1 MLVVA
6 DQRTRGIGRQ
16 RRLAGAREAE
26 EDRGVAVRP
35 DIRRTVHR
43 HHALY
48 GEQIVEDAEYRL
60 LHLAGIGGAA
70 DQHELLGEIDRD
82 HRLAARAMLRG
93 IGTKAR
99 QVDDRIFAVE
109 RREFGRGRA
118 AEQGTDELAVP
129 REFGD
134 DLDADAMLG
143 LRAAEGLLAI
153 EPVATP
159 EMRER

>member
-1 MLVVA
+1 MRISDCSSDVCSSDL
-6 DQRTRGIGRQ
+6 
-16 RRLAGAREAE
+16 
-26 EDRGVAVRP
+26 
-35 DIRRTVHR
+35 
-43 HHALY
+43 
-48 GEQIVEDAEYRL
+48 AEYRL

-129 REFGD
+129 RERSEEHTSELQSLMRISYAVFC
-134 DLDADAMLG
+134 LKKKNK
-143 LRAAEGLLAI
+143 I
-153 EPVATP
+153 EKTNKHT
-159 EMRER
+159 ELKYFK

>member
-1 MLVVA
+1 MRISDCSSDVCSSDL
-6 DQRTRGIGRQ
+6 
-16 RRLAGAREAE
+16 
-26 EDRGVAVRP
+26 
-35 DIRRTVHR
+35 
-43 HHALY
+43 
-48 GEQIVEDAEYRL
+48 AEYRL

-143 LRAAEGLLAI
+143 LRAAEELLAI
-153 EPVATP
+153 EPVATS
-159 EMRER
+159 EMREEIFLRSEEHTSELQSLMRISYAV

>member
-1 MLVVA
+1 
-6 DQRTRGIGRQ
+6 
-16 RRLAGAREAE
+16 
-26 EDRGVAVRP
+26 
-35 DIRRTVHR
+35 
-43 HHALY
+43 
-48 GEQIVEDAEYRL
+48 
-60 LHLAGIGGAA
+60 
-70 DQHELLGEIDRD
+70 
-82 HRLAARAMLRG
+82 MLRG

-143 LRAAEGLLAI
+143 LRAAEELLAI
-153 EPVATP
+153 EPVATR
-159 EMRER
+159 EMREEIFLKRGQMRRRHRHIGLATPDSVDGLRLLDDELFLSSEASVLAGCGGEMTSPG

>member
-1 MLVVA
+1 
-6 DQRTRGIGRQ
+6 
-16 RRLAGAREAE
+16 
-26 EDRGVAVRP
+26 
-35 DIRRTVHR
+35 
-43 HHALY
+43 
-48 GEQIVEDAEYRL
+48 
-60 LHLAGIGGAA
+60 
-70 DQHELLGEIDRD
+70 
-82 HRLAARAMLRG
+82 MLRE

-143 LRAAEGLLAI
+143 LRAAEELLAI
-153 EPVATP
+153 EPVATR
-159 EMRER
+159 EMREEIFLQRGDMRRRHRQIGRASCRERVCQYV

>member
-1 MLVVA
+1 
-6 DQRTRGIGRQ
+6 
-16 RRLAGAREAE
+16 
-26 EDRGVAVRP
+26 
-35 DIRRTVHR
+35 
-43 HHALY
+43 
-48 GEQIVEDAEYRL
+48 
-60 LHLAGIGGAA
+60 
-70 DQHELLGEIDRD
+70 
-82 HRLAARAMLRG
+82 MLRG

-143 LRAAEGLLAI
+143 LRAAEELLAI
-153 EPVATP
+153 EPVATR
-159 EMRER
+159 EMREEIFLQRGEMRRRHRHIGLAPPDRVGGLRILDDELVLRSEEHTSELQSLMRISYPVFC

>member
-1 MLVVA
+1 M
-6 DQRTRGIGRQ
+6 
-16 RRLAGAREAE
+16 
-26 EDRGVAVRP
+26 
-35 DIRRTVHR
+35 IRRPPISTLTDTLFPYTTLFR
-43 HHALY
+43 S
-48 GEQIVEDAEYRL
+48 
-60 LHLAGIGGAA
+60 
-70 DQHELLGEIDRD
+70 HELLGEIDRD

-143 LRAAEGLLAI
+143 LRAAEELLAI
-153 EPVATP
+153 EPVATR
-159 EMRER
+159 EMREEIFLQRGEIDRKSTRLKSSH

>member
-82 HRLAARAMLRG
+82 HRLAARAMLRSEEH
-93 IGTKAR
+93 TSEL
-99 QVDDRIFAVE
+99 QSLMRISYAV
-109 RREFGRGRA
+109 F
-118 AEQGTDELAVP
+118 
-129 REFGD
+129 
-134 DLDADAMLG
+134 
-143 LRAAEGLLAI
+143 
-153 EPVATP
+153 
-159 EMRER
+159 